1 MDKICRK
8 FVQNSSNYSGNT
20 NPLQLDSD
28 AFEKRCKK
36 VHEYKLALAIDE
48 SVKELSPGVLRSVLE
63 DCGKQ
68 IIKFTSSEKFLINK
82 LNFCFIQFFFISS
95 IT

>member
-8 FVQNSSNYSGNT
+8 FVQNPSSNSGNT
-20 NPLQLDSD
+20 NPLQLDPD

-48 SVKELSPGVLRSVLE
+48 SAKDLSPGVLRSVLE
-63 DCGKQ
+63 DCGKN
-68 IIKFTSSEKFLINK
+68 ILFPKNTKNSNNNLFSVLT
-82 LNFCFIQFFFISS
+82 
-95 IT
+95 